1 MIYKTRKRYR
11 GEPICADPTAD
22 PHENETAL
30 HFTAGDRRL
39 WISSYEPT
47 VVAGLLAHPNFHI
60 GHLVL
65 MKANGRECVVGVVGK
80 LPVGVLSLGRA
91 RKSDSHELVVPGKS
105 RLPML
110 ATSVEQKES
119 QGGKTLARRTP
130 KEESRQLK
138 LKLAR
143 RTQLHSAKQP
153 KETRKSRVKEG
164 KTRAKA
170 THRRAA
176 HRSSKRVQ
184 RTRST

>member
-1 MIYKTRKRYR
+1 VIYKTRKRYR

-47 VVAGLLAHPNFHI
+47 VVAGLLAHPSFQI

-80 LPVGVLSLGRA
+80 LPVGALSLGRA
-91 RKSDSHELVVPGKS
+91 RKSDSHELIVPGKR
-105 RLPML
+105 RLAVF
-110 ATSVEQKES
+110 ATPIEEKR
-119 QGGKTLARRTP
+119 TLASKKKP
-130 KEESRQLK
+130 KEEPRQLK
-138 LKLAR
+138 LKLAGR
-143 RTQLHSAKQP
+143 AKSHTTKQP
-153 KETRKSRVKEG
+153 EKARKSRVKRE
-164 KTRAKA
+164 KMHAKA
-170 THRRAA
+170 THRRAT

>member
-47 VVAGLLAHPNFHI
+47 VVAGLLAHPDFQI

-65 MKANGRECVVGVVGK
+65 MKADGRECVVGVVGK
-80 LPVGVLSLGRA
+80 LPVGALSLGRA

-105 RLPML
+105 RLPVVPV
-110 ATSVEQKES
+110 AEPKEASVTNRPRKRASPTKDQLELPLKQVKQVKQKRRQS
-119 QGGKTLARRTP
+119 SGKRTP
-130 KEESRQLK
+130 KKRTGARSNSRK
-138 LKLAR
+138 LSTK
-143 RTQLHSAKQP
+143 AKQP
-153 KETRKSRVKEG
+153 HKKRRRMRKK
-164 KTRAKA
+164 
-170 THRRAA
+170 
-176 HRSSKRVQ
+176 
-184 RTRST
+184 